1 MGLFSKEHLLMTKE
15 SVQVYC
21 IILAKKIDSKDILET
36 ETKVEKEY
44 IIMKVENMNMPN
56 TTKERN
62 MAKVMNLLM
71 KKQLL

>member
-1 MGLFSKEHLLMTKE
+1 MELFSKEHLLMTKE
-15 SVQVYC
+15 SVQVCC
-21 IILAKKIDSKDILET
+21 IILAKKIDSKDTLET
-36 ETKVEKEY
+36 EKKVEKEY
-44 IIMKVENMNMPN
+44 IIMKMDNMNMPV